1 MSFHEYLFGK
11 RSKRLREYKITS
23 KNFVILIVKKHFTKW
38 TVNLSY
44 YALLINI
51 SSMINMLFDAI
62 VESPSYV
69 ADV

>member
-1 MSFHEYLFGK
+1 MEYEFGK
-11 RSKRLREYKITS
+11 RSKHLREYKIRS

-51 SSMINMLFDAI
+51 SSMINMLFDVI